1 MELPLLGMTTAK
13 VRFQSTTVNA
23 TFYVTKGR
31 IGNLLS
37 CNTAQSLGILTLT
50 VNTALDSASNT
61 HPEQN
66 FPDLFHGIGK
76 ITDKQIKLHIDSEI
90 QPKQQSHRLHS
101 ISYPKRC

>member
-1 MELPLLGMTTAK
+1 MELPLLGMITAK

-31 IGNLLS
+31 NGNLLS
-37 CNTAQSLGILTLT
+37 CNTAQSVGILTLT

-76 ITDKQIKLHIDSEI
+76 IKD
-90 QPKQQSHRLHS
+90 
-101 ISYPKRC
+101 